1 MVILGRDKNAY
12 TTDNAIVYNSNN
24 KNQGVIGGY
33 IGYDL
38 PINAKLTTA
47 FNAGFAAVAKEN
59 NNKPINIGTGRVNDS
74 NYLGTEI
81 NAEATYQLFE
91 NLSFS
96 TRVAYVFLGDYYKNV
111 ALDGTPVNPYDFKLI
126 AKYTF

>member
-12 TTDNAIVYNSNN
+12 TTDNAIIFNAGNGG
-24 KNQGVIGGY
+24 KGQIGGY

-47 FNAGFAAVAKEN
+47 FNAGFAAVAKDAN
-59 NNKPINIGTGRVNDS
+59 NAHKS

-81 NAEATYQLFE
+81 NAEANYKLLDSLTV
-91 NLSFS
+91 S
-96 TRVAYVFLGDYYKNV
+96 TRVAYVALGDYYKGV
-111 ALDGTPVNPYDFKLI
+111 ALNGETPANPYDAKLI
-126 AKYTF
+126 FKYTF